1 MSIFLLLLLFFTVIS
16 LSLLSLHHLF
26 LDNSIVVLVPNSGK
40 TLRLIISSK
49 VPRPSGLMFVIPHV
63 LVIW

>member
-26 LDNSIVVLVPNSGK
+26 LDNSIGVLVPNSGK

-63 LVIW
+63 LVIR